1 MTEAAKAMPPDT
13 EAHIMLPLF
22 LEVADQLV
30 DGGWQVILGVYG
42 NAVFADLEVQ
52 VWAAGPPG
60 LQLPVRF
67 LSGSPGRAGGFR
79 VLAKPP
85 AGRRHSPP
93 ARSSS

>member
-30 DGGWQVILGVYG
+30 DGGRQVLLGGYG
-42 NAVFADLEVQ
+42 NAVLADLEVQ
-52 VWAAGPPG
+52 VRADGPPR

-67 LSGSPGRAGGFR
+67 LSGSPGRVDAFR
-79 VLAKPP
+79 ALAKPP
-85 AGRRHSPP
+85 AGRRQSPP